1 MNLKMIKNVV
11 LFIFLLMNIPLVSAE
26 IVPSYVGDLSIDKNT
41 TWENMN
47 LICQG
52 DIVVINSSDQ
62 IDFTI
67 KDSNIRLNGKILMG
81 GTTPVNFTL
90 INSTINFD
98 VTEGI
103 STLQPANSVL
113 DSDQMIVV
121 QSSSYKQAPSKIYL
135 KDSVI
140 QGSNSSYLAGGIE
153 VNSLGTEYGQSES
166 IVTVDNVTFRYLGGL
181 SSTGKAYYALR
192 LGTGVSSSSRITN
205 AYLDECGRGLL
216 LTENIGVSNLIS
228 NNGHLALTNGAYAY
242 NMILNKTVEGIYN
255 PADNSLIKGNWFD
268 SDETKLNVMSASNVI
283 FENNTVVSAA
293 FNLGDGSYEY
303 QGNNNTAV
311 NNIFIDTG
319 IISRKSNTKVISNFI
334 NGGMPSGG
342 NIPIRVWGFN
352 FTVDDNCITNGII
365 GTLIE
370 PYYLYSSAGNHIIS
384 DNILTNNGIGI
395 SVNNEFNNQFINNTI
410 EDTTTGAAI
419 QLSNSEDQI
428 FLDTRVYN
436 SKTLDVYFKGGNDNI
451 KFINTKFDE
460 NKIGF
465 IDSVDRF
472 NNYYYLDL
480 VLIDT
485 QGSPVSDASVDV
497 QNVIVDVNENP
508 INLNGEALSTLN
520 VGSTGRT
527 ALPNDK
533 LNSVALMDFFQ
544 TSTTKT
550 EMEYALSIST
560 NDASVND
567 IIFDIDSSWYRED
580 PNTPTYTITAIIPT
594 SDVTEPQITGFAPSS
609 DNPFTAGESKK
620 FQVWA
625 DQELTTMKWYV
636 NGNLVSSGS
645 MDYTWEVASGT
656 NTVMFTGFNAN
667 GAVVQTWEITEG
679 EIVEEESPVSS
690 GTGLSFTPTATSL
703 TATSGESTTFSV
715 DTSQEFTSAVWSL
728 DGVEV
733 ESGTTGHVETWTTAG
748 THTVTFDGTAA
759 AGTISRSWVV
769 IVSTAEYSTIT
780 ISPSTTTVAPGE
792 SFSLDVYID
801 PTQALAGSQFDL
813 QYSQLAT
820 ISTVNEGD
828 LFTTGDLATTFQYDS
843 IDNAAGLL
851 DNVYTAIVGSGT
863 ISSPG
868 VMATIEMVAGSSSG
882 ILDLGLSD
890 VILSDANS
898 NPAGYTVSNAT
909 VLIDTAPQFTSV
921 SAQTVEE
928 KQSLS
933 FTVTASDADGDDL
946 SYSSTSLPSGATF
959 NDGSFSW
966 TPSQGDAG
974 SYVATFEVT
983 DGYLTDTVSV
993 SITVT
998 PLNNLP
1004 EITLFEP
1011 ADGSTFEEGSIIGV
1025 NVAATDADGDSL
1037 SYIIEID
1044 SVKVSTATSY
1054 TWTTDYESAGTHTI
1068 KVTVSDGTDEVSSSG
1083 TITITDV
1090 QPRWDVNEDG
1100 TVNVLDITLVGQNY
1114 GQTYTENL
1122 PRWDVNQ
1129 DGTVNIQDL
1138 SIVSGHFGETI

>member
-1 MNLKMIKNVV
+1 MASKTTIIKN
-11 LFIFLLMNIPLVSAE
+11 LFIIFLTLSVLTEVTAAATIGGYYYPDAYSGSGQLR
-26 IVPSYVGDLSIDKNT
+26 ILYGPITPSQLHDSIFVDGIMDTDQTLITKNSNNNFTVHDVGYIST
-41 TWENMN
+41 
-47 LICQG
+47 G
-52 DIVVINSSDQ
+52 SS
-62 IDFTI
+62 
-67 KDSNIRLNGKILMG
+67 GKIL
-81 GTTPVNFTL
+81 
-90 INSTINFD
+90 
-98 VTEGI
+98 
-103 STLQPANSVL
+103 
-113 DSDQMIVV
+113 
-121 QSSSYKQAPSKIYL
+121 
-135 KDSVI
+135 
-140 QGSNSSYLAGGIE
+140 
-153 VNSLGTEYGQSES
+153 
-166 IVTVDNVTFRYLGGL
+166 
-181 SSTGKAYYALR
+181 
-192 LGTGVSSSSRITN
+192 
-205 AYLDECGRGLL
+205 
-216 LTENIGVSNLIS
+216 
-228 NNGHLALTNGAYAY
+228 
-242 NMILNKTVEGIYN
+242 
-255 PADNSLIKGNWFD
+255 
-268 SDETKLNVMSASNVI
+268 
-283 FENNTVVSAA
+283 FENNTVIFDRIGDTRFYGGTWDLSNSVIVGTNGDIICQIDEVTEDLSNLT
-293 FNLGDGSYEY
+293 FYNLGRYQLQRYPSMGSF
-303 QGNNNTAV
+303 
-311 NNIFIDTG
+311 NISDVSVYNGDIGIKIDAG
-319 IISRKSNTKVISNFI
+319 ITDSTIENIYMENMTDAHFSMLNGTNVTVRNFTVK
-334 NGGMPSGG
+334 NGGMRWGTGVSFLFGGVNEPYWDSWDGGHDNHAENIYIEGSGWSG
-342 NIPIRVWGFN
+342 LDMTMYEHDSS
-352 FTVDDNCITNGII
+352 FTNVTVLNAGHNGIDLH
-365 GTLIE
+365 GQWNVTVKD
-370 PYYLYSSAGNHIIS
+370 AK
-384 DNILTNNGIGI
+384 
-395 SVNNEFNNQFINNTI
+395 
-410 EDTTTGAAI
+410 
-419 QLSNSEDQI
+419 
-428 FLDTRVYN
+428 VYN
-436 SKTLDVYFKGGNDNI
+436 SH
-451 KFINTKFDE
+451 DE
-460 NKIGF
+460 NFLITSPFATSGDSHIHDESGAVPVRAKTTVSHNINVINYESFNASGAGMSPNRVVNLF
-465 IDSVDRF
+465 VANMTSYNDSMAINANYAKNVTFLNVTASNVRSNSAANFGTGLEYGYVEDLYVIDSKFLTV
-472 NNYYYLDL
+472 
-480 VLIDT
+480 
-485 QGSPVSDASVDV
+485 GSPVYFYDTENARLLNVKSVSGYAFAGGHNAEYMDCNYIDINVITDSGEPVSNAKVQFASKDAS
-497 QNVIVDVNENP
+497 ISSVNSWAKDQSEF
-508 INLNGEALSTLN
+508 ITGYNGH
-520 VGSTGRT
+520 T
-527 ALPNDK
+527 ALPSESRENSPALASYYKNYPERND
-533 LNSVALMDFFQ
+533 LEFTYVSSI
-544 TSTTKT
+544 TSPSGDVVTLTDIT
-550 EMEYALSIST
+550 PDST
-560 NDASVND
+560 
-567 IIFDIDSSWYRED
+567 WYREN
-580 PNTPTYTITAIIPT
+580 PNIPTYTITAIIPDE
-594 SDVTEPQITGFAPSS
+594 SSTEPQITGFAPSS

-625 DQELTTMKWYV
+625 DEELTTMKWYV

-645 MDYTWEVASGT
+645 MDYTWKVESGST
-656 NTVMFTGFNAN
+656 TIMFSGFNSN

-679 EIVEEESPVSS
+679 EIVEEAPVSS
-690 GTGLSFTPTATSL
+690 GTGLSFTPSASSL
-703 TATSGESTTFSV
+703 TATTGESTTFSV
-715 DTSQEFTSAVWSL
+715 ETTQEFTSAVWSV
-728 DGVEV
+728 DGTEV
-733 ESGTTGHVETWTTAG
+733 ETGTTGHVEAWTTAG

-759 AGTISRSWVV
+759 AGTISRSWTVV
-769 IVSTAEYSTIT
+769 VSAAAESEYSSIS

-801 PTQALAGSQFDL
+801 PTQALTGSQFDL
-813 QYSQLAT
+813 QYSQLAS
-820 ISTVNEGD
+820 ISTVDEGD

-933 FTVTASDADGDDL
+933 FTVTANDADGDDL

>member
-1 MNLKMIKNVV
+1 MIYKNVSKKIAKLLIFTLSFSFMICAASAASSGYYSDDYYRFSNGDISHVSELENNSYIGSPWDSSNAV
-11 LFIFLLMNIPLVSAE
+11 LDTDGNYFQVNPDDSVTFKNMRLFTGYAGGTISLENATIYIDNPDSSQDMGFLSGTWKVSNSNISSITNYVDFISNFDYYDLHDVSFKKLKRYSINMFNNKPYYGDIYNISISDSKSGLIVYNKLDGSISQIQINNMTQQSFESYNGTGVEISNVRIVDGGDYLNPSTDGVAFLLKGGRNNYAHDIYINGSGWSSFDLTQDEHDTVVENVYVENSGHNGVDFHGQWNISITNVTVVGSDAE
-26 IVPSYVGDLSIDKNT
+26 NFLITGREDLYTGKYSDIDYSVGNGPSVTHSIY
-41 TWENMN
+41 
-47 LICQG
+47 
-52 DIVVINSSDQ
+52 
-62 IDFTI
+62 I
-67 KDSNIRLNGKILMG
+67 KDYSSYDSPGAALVAHRTINLTVDNLNSPVG
-81 GTTPVNFTL
+81 GGGIQAYNSLGVTI
-90 INSTINFD
+90 INSTVDHSPAFSFGAGGTYGSLKDLYVIDSKFSSYGILY
-98 VTEGI
+98 VTENAHFI
-103 STLQPANSVL
+103 NTQVPNIYFSTGLEAEYNMDYYADVKLL
-113 DSDQMIVV
+113 DSNNNIV
-121 QSSSYKQAPSKIYL
+121 SNAEAKFSGA
-135 KDSVI
+135 DS
-140 QGSNSSYLAGGIE
+140 
-153 VNSLGTEYGQSES
+153 
-166 IVTVDNVTFRYLGGL
+166 RL
-181 SSTGKAYYALR
+181 SSLNG
-192 LGTGVSSSSRITN
+192 
-205 AYLDECGRGLL
+205 
-216 LTENIGVSNLIS
+216 
-228 NNGHLALTNGAYAY
+228 NGHTTQLFYTEEDGHTSLPNVNRENSPVLSEYYKNYPFDEHLT
-242 NMILNKTVEGIYN
+242 
-255 PADNSLIKGNWFD
+255 
-268 SDETKLNVMSASNVI
+268 
-283 FENNTVVSAA
+283 
-293 FNLGDGSYEY
+293 GSYE
-303 QGNNNTAV
+303 
-311 NNIFIDTG
+311 
-319 IISRKSNTKVISNFI
+319 
-334 NGGMPSGG
+334 
-342 NIPIRVWGFN
+342 
-352 FTVDDNCITNGII
+352 
-365 GTLIE
+365 
-370 PYYLYSSAGNHIIS
+370 
-384 DNILTNNGIGI
+384 
-395 SVNNEFNNQFINNTI
+395 
-410 EDTTTGAAI
+410 
-419 QLSNSEDQI
+419 
-428 FLDTRVYN
+428 
-436 SKTLDVYFKGGNDNI
+436 
-451 KFINTKFDE
+451 
-460 NKIGF
+460 
-465 IDSVDRF
+465 
-472 NNYYYLDL
+472 
-480 VLIDT
+480 
-485 QGSPVSDASVDV
+485 
-497 QNVIVDVNENP
+497 
-508 INLNGEALSTLN
+508 
-520 VGSTGRT
+520 
-527 ALPNDK
+527 
-533 LNSVALMDFFQ
+533 VALNANDGKSSV
-544 TSTTKT
+544 TLTDITPDST
-550 EMEYALSIST
+550 
-560 NDASVND
+560 
-567 IIFDIDSSWYRED
+567 WYREN
-580 PNTPTYTITAIIPT
+580 PNIPTYTITAIIPDE
-594 SDVTEPQITGFAPSS
+594 SSTEPQITGFAPSS

-625 DQELTTMKWYV
+625 DEELTTMKWYV

-645 MDYTWEVASGT
+645 MDYTWKVESGST
-656 NTVMFTGFNAN
+656 TIMFSGFNSN

-679 EIVEEESPVSS
+679 EIVEEAPVSS
-690 GTGLSFTPTATSL
+690 GTGLSFTPSASSL
-703 TATSGESTTFSV
+703 TATTGESTTFSV
-715 DTSQEFTSAVWSL
+715 ETTQEFTSAVWSV
-728 DGVEV
+728 DGTEV
-733 ESGTTGHVETWTTAG
+733 ETGTTGHVEAWTTAG

-759 AGTISRSWVV
+759 AGTISRSWTVV
-769 IVSTAEYSTIT
+769 VSAAAESEYSSIS

-801 PTQALAGSQFDL
+801 PTQALTGSQFDL
-813 QYSQLAT
+813 QYSQLAS
-820 ISTVNEGD
+820 ISTVDEGD
-828 LFTTGDLATTFQYDS
+828 LFTASGLATTFQYDS
-843 IDNAAGLL
+843 ISNAEGLL
-851 DNVYTAIVGSGT
+851 DNVYAAIVGSGT
-863 ISSPG
+863 ITSSG

-882 ILDLGLSD
+882 VLDLGLSD

-933 FTVTASDADGDDL
+933 FTVTANDADGDDL

>member
-1 MNLKMIKNVV
+1 LIT
-11 LFIFLLMNIPLVSAE
+11 PASAYVSYNEA
-26 IVPSYVGDLSIDKNT
+26 SN
-41 TWENMN
+41 
-47 LICQG
+47 
-52 DIVVINSSDQ
+52 Q
-62 IDFTI
+62 ITVH
-67 KDSNIRLNGKILMG
+67 REYTG
-81 GTTPVNFTL
+81 VNFTWL
-90 INSTINFD
+90 YEQINNDSLLTHDGKVWYLNSTLSLDDSVFFINSTDVSTLYMSNEVNNQHIGEGGLRAGDFRIKD
-98 VTEGI
+98 VTIKSWYWSLGREPD
-103 STLQPANSVL
+103 TFL
-113 DSDQMIVV
+113 DETQYQIVV
-121 QSSSYKQAPSKIYL
+121 DDSGYLTNCSLYSIHRVSLNRVHDFDITNIIMDNSYGGFSLGSGKNITITNSKMTNFKAGRGIQVGDSSNIHIKDAYVDVATGGVVFEKCFDSSMENIFTNNTGWMGVEADNGAGNIVFKNIIVKNAYHNGLDLHGVYNVYVQNMSIYESTSNNILITGSGNYDNGGTWNVTL
-135 KDSVI
+135 KDIYTYKSGS
-140 QGSNSSYLAGGIE
+140 QGGTGIAIASEVEDVNLINVVTESETNGIE
-153 VNSLGTEYGQSES
+153 VNDVDGLNIINFTPINCNFGVLMQNMENVS
-166 IVTVDNVTFRYLGGL
+166 IIN
-181 SSTGKAYYALR
+181 
-192 LGTGVSSSSRITN
+192 
-205 AYLDECGRGLL
+205 
-216 LTENIGVSNLIS
+216 SNLKDVTDSIYHNNDGATYVNSLYKNAILRNTAHFKLAS
-228 NNGHLALTNGAYAY
+228 NLDINVIDSGNVPVNGVLTAY
-242 NMILNKTVEGIYN
+242 V
-255 PADNSLIKGNWFD
+255 ADNLD
-268 SDETKLNVMSASNVI
+268 STYGDVQPTQSFTLN
-283 FENNTVVSAA
+283 E
-293 FNLGDGSYEY
+293 DGELDSSDI
-303 QGNNNTAV
+303 A
-311 NNIFIDTG
+311 
-319 IISRKSNTKVISNFI
+319 
-334 NGGMPSGG
+334 
-342 NIPIRVWGFN
+342 
-352 FTVDDNCITNGII
+352 
-365 GTLIE
+365 
-370 PYYLYSSAGNHIIS
+370 PY
-384 DNILTNNGIGI
+384 
-395 SVNNEFNNQFINNTI
+395 
-410 EDTTTGAAI
+410 
-419 QLSNSEDQI
+419 LS
-428 FLDTRVYN
+428 
-436 SKTLDVYFKGGNDNI
+436 
-451 KFINTKFDE
+451 
-460 NKIGF
+460 
-465 IDSVDRF
+465 
-472 NNYYYLDL
+472 YYYQNSSGYSTDL
-480 VLIDT
+480 SYLF
-485 QGSPVSDASVDV
+485 
-497 QNVIVDVNENP
+497 
-508 INLNGEALSTLN
+508 TLN
-520 VGSTGRT
+520 DQNGNEITLTDITPDST
-527 ALPNDK
+527 
-533 LNSVALMDFFQ
+533 
-544 TSTTKT
+544 
-550 EMEYALSIST
+550 
-560 NDASVND
+560 
-567 IIFDIDSSWYRED
+567 WYREN
-580 PNTPTYTITAIIPT
+580 PNIPTYTITAIIPD
-594 SDVTEPQITGFAPSS
+594 SGNTEPQITGYAPSS

-645 MDYTWEVASGT
+645 MDYTWKVESGST
-656 NTVMFTGFNAN
+656 TIMFSGFNSN

-679 EIVEEESPVSS
+679 EIVEEAPVSS
-690 GTGLSFTPTATSL
+690 GTGLSFTPSASSL
-703 TATSGESTTFSV
+703 TATTGESTTFSV
-715 DTSQEFTSAVWSL
+715 ETTQEFTSAVWSV
-728 DGVEV
+728 DGTEV
-733 ESGTTGHVETWTTAG
+733 ETGTTGHVEAWTTAG

-759 AGTISRSWVV
+759 AGTISRSWTVV
-769 IVSTAEYSTIT
+769 VSAAAESEYSSIS

-801 PTQALAGSQFDL
+801 PTQALTGSQFDL
-813 QYSQLAT
+813 QYSQLAS
-820 ISTVNEGD
+820 ISTVDEGD
-828 LFTTGDLATTFQYDS
+828 LFTASGLATTFQYDS
-843 IDNAAGLL
+843 ISNAEGLL
-851 DNVYTAIVGSGT
+851 DNVYAAIVGSGT
-863 ISSPG
+863 ITSSG

-882 ILDLGLSD
+882 VLDLGLSD

-933 FTVTASDADGDDL
+933 FTVTANDADGDDL

>member
-1 MNLKMIKNVV
+1 MHLKLKNIINIIFAIYFLILISNVAGASVTYNSYYENLEVTNEPGITNLTLLREKVIDVYGQDFADQVIYEKSPRNWYVYTLYVTSSTMYINDTDVDQVEFRTSKNGWCYKGNIQLENVELISVDGSDNPGYGVSYNEAHDVVFKKFKNIYFGYVYGNSISDLHFSDLTLEQTKYGLTFQKANNVTVNNIIIRDGDRVFGGGLLHCMMENSSIYNIQIINASEKSNDATGAYGVQLAGSNNIIHDVYIDYVAYSGTSFTSGTNLYAYNITVIDAGHNGFEVEVNNSRFKNIFIKDTHRHNLFQVGKQEAGITRGNNIYENVTSVTPNLGYGAAISEGSFNTIIANSTFVGKGPYISNAKNITLVNV
-11 LFIFLLMNIPLVSAE
+11 LQRDALGTGASGVGYYST
-26 IVPSYVGDLSIDKNT
+26 IVAGTPFSYLEDLSI
-41 TWENMN
+41 
-47 LICQG
+47 
-52 DIVVINSSDQ
+52 
-62 IDFTI
+62 ID
-67 KDSNIRLNGKILMG
+67 G
-81 GTTPVNFTL
+81 
-90 INSTINFD
+90 
-98 VTEGI
+98 
-103 STLQPANSVL
+103 
-113 DSDQMIVV
+113 
-121 QSSSYKQAPSKIYL
+121 
-135 KDSVI
+135 
-140 QGSNSSYLAGGIE
+140 
-153 VNSLGTEYGQSES
+153 
-166 IVTVDNVTFRYLGGL
+166 
-181 SSTGKAYYALR
+181 AY
-192 LGTGVSSSSRITN
+192 
-205 AYLDECGRGLL
+205 
-216 LTENIGVSNLIS
+216 S
-228 NNGHLALTNGAYAY
+228 NNGWYDIWMYYGRDTN
-242 NMILNKTVEGIYN
+242 I
-255 PADNSLIKGNWFD
+255 
-268 SDETKLNVMSASNVI
+268 
-283 FENNTVVSAA
+283 
-293 FNLGDGSYEY
+293 
-303 QGNNNTAV
+303 
-311 NNIFIDTG
+311 
-319 IISRKSNTKVISNFI
+319 
-334 NGGMPSGG
+334 
-342 NIPIRVWGFN
+342 
-352 FTVDDNCITNGII
+352 
-365 GTLIE
+365 
-370 PYYLYSSAGNHIIS
+370 
-384 DNILTNNGIGI
+384 
-395 SVNNEFNNQFINNTI
+395 
-410 EDTTTGAAI
+410 
-419 QLSNSEDQI
+419 
-428 FLDTRVYN
+428 
-436 SKTLDVYFKGGNDNI
+436 
-451 KFINTKFDE
+451 INTKYSSIRLE
-460 NKIGF
+460 NEAYI
-465 IDSVDRF
+465 
-472 NNYYYLDL
+472 NNYYVDL
-480 VLIDT
+480 LVIDSNGNLIPGSKINLYNKVDSSIESLNGWGKVKDEFSVNSNGRT
-485 QGSPVSDASVDV
+485 YFPMERRDESPVLASVFKEKNMDYV
-497 QNVIVDVNENP
+497 VM
-508 INLNGEALSTLN
+508 GHEATVTSPTGNTITLTGITPDST
-520 VGSTGRT
+520 
-527 ALPNDK
+527 
-533 LNSVALMDFFQ
+533 
-544 TSTTKT
+544 
-550 EMEYALSIST
+550 
-560 NDASVND
+560 
-567 IIFDIDSSWYRED
+567 WYRED
-580 PNTPTYTITAIIPT
+580 PNTPTYTITAIIPDE
-594 SDVTEPQITGFAPSS
+594 SSTEPQITGFAPSS

-625 DQELTTMKWYV
+625 DEELTTMKWYV

-645 MDYTWEVASGT
+645 MDYTWKVESGST
-656 NTVMFTGFNAN
+656 TIMFSGFNSN

-679 EIVEEESPVSS
+679 EIVEEAPVSS
-690 GTGLSFTPTATSL
+690 GTGLSFTPSASSL
-703 TATSGESTTFSV
+703 TATTGESTTFSV
-715 DTSQEFTSAVWSL
+715 ETTQEFTSAVWSV
-728 DGVEV
+728 DGTEV
-733 ESGTTGHVETWTTAG
+733 ETGTTGHVEAWTTAG

-759 AGTISRSWVV
+759 AGTISRSWTVV
-769 IVSTAEYSTIT
+769 VSAAAESEYSSIS

-801 PTQALAGSQFDL
+801 PTQALTGSQFDL
-813 QYSQLAT
+813 QYSQLAS
-820 ISTVNEGD
+820 ISTVDEGD